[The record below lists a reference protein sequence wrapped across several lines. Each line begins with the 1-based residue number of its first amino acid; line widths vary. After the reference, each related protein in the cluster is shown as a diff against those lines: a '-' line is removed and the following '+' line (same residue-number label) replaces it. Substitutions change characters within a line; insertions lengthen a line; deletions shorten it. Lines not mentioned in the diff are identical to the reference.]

1 MFESQ
6 QIDGDCE
13 EEEVDEEEE
22 ASPLEDI
29 LNNLTEDYLSAIDVG
44 SIILIMKMKI
54 IPSKR
59 ILNHSKRLAAGVTEP
74 GSEQV
79 GDLERCFVC
88 LCAIIVNLFQSF
100 LILWNLSMIKFIID
114 ELLIF

>member
-13 EEEVDEEEE
+13 EEEVDEEEEEEE

-44 SIILIMKMKI
+44 SIIL
-54 IPSKR
+54 
-59 ILNHSKRLAAGVTEP
+59 L
-74 GSEQV
+74 
-79 GDLERCFVC
+79 
-88 LCAIIVNLFQSF
+88 
-100 LILWNLSMIKFIID
+100 
-114 ELLIF
+114 